1 MSGFGRRGGR
11 NPEREKLLFIG
22 AAGATVSLFIVVLV
36 VLTYKPADANQ
47 PSQQSPQIVVPQVQE
62 SVGTTELYV
71 PERPVR
77 AGTRLSDVKFKS
89 VVWPKNQVP
98 EGAVKDLSDL
108 KGKFAKINM
117 DPSTP
122 VRFDFVTDTP
132 VKISLPLTQGMRA
145 ITIEVDETSGL
156 EGYALAGTRVDVTLT
171 YMVEKNLSTKVLVQ
185 NARVLSYGGDS
196 TDVNLRTGGAP
207 IKASGKTITLEVSPE
222 DALNMQTAKQLG
234 RLGLIM
240 RTADDDKAPEV
251 EQVDQNKILD
261 AGSRTKSKDTR
272 CRVGTMKIDGKD
284 YIIPCDGSESMVPV
298 ENQ

>member
-11 NPEREKLLFIG
+11 NPERERLLFIG
-22 AAGATVSLFIVVLV
+22 AAGATVSLFVVVLV

-47 PSQQSPQIVVPQVQE
+47 TNQQAPQIIIPQVQE
-62 SVGTTELYV
+62 SVGTVELFA

-77 AGTRLSDVKFKS
+77 AGTRLSEVKFKS
-89 VVWPKNQVP
+89 VTWPKNQAP
-98 EGAVKDLSDL
+98 EGAVKDIADL
-108 KGKFAKINM
+108 KGKFAKVNL
-117 DPSTP
+117 DPSNP
-122 VRFDFVTDTP
+122 IRFDSVTDTP
-132 VKISLPLTQGMRA
+132 VKVSLPLTQGMRA

-171 YMVEKNLSTKVLVQ
+171 FTVDKSLSSKILVQ

-196 TDVNLRTGGAP
+196 TDVNLRPGGSP
-207 IKASGKTITLEVSPE
+207 IKASGRTITLEVSPE
-222 DALNMQTAKQLG
+222 DALIMQTSKQLG

-240 RTADDDKAPEV
+240 RTADDDKASEV

-261 AGSRTKSKDTR
+261 SGSKTKSKDNR

-284 YIIPCDGSESMVPV
+284 YIIPCDGSDAMVPV
-298 ENQ
+298 E